1 MLAHVVWHTILA
13 LIAGIAIAALFW
25 NLSSKR
31 RKALRAIDLASY
43 FLTIAAF
50 GSGLYGVRHQED
62 RYQTAVERM
71 LLTDQYVD
79 TSWDDS
85 MKLMSFCSPAAH
97 SPFRIT
103 LQRQEE
109 CSRLGRMLN
118 SHGLR
123 DVTRLEVVPLPDTSE
138 FTDADSRAIADV
150 FRDHTPYATY
160 FPVLKPSR
168 PIRSLGKKHTPNESI
183 WRCPKP
189 TTSEICL
196 LRSSASPPPR

>member
-1 MLAHVVWHTILA
+1 
-13 LIAGIAIAALFW
+13 
-25 NLSSKR
+25 
-31 RKALRAIDLASY
+31 
-43 FLTIAAF
+43 
-50 GSGLYGVRHQED
+50 VRHQED

-150 FRDHTPYATY
+150 FRDHIQSFNRA
-160 FPVLKPSR
+160 VLEFNQKHFDTFDGSETAYLSIVI
-168 PIRSLGKKHTPNESI
+168 PILGFAFGLGIARRALDLINDWRS
-183 WRCPKP
+183 
-189 TTSEICL
+189 
-196 LRSSASPPPR
+196 